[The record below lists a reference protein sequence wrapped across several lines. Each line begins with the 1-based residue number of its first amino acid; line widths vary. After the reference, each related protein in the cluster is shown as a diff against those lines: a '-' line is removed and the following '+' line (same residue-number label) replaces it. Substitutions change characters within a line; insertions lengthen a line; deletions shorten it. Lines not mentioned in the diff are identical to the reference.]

1 MATPSKAWF
10 KIINPESRWSKVTL
24 EGIEDVDDLKQVIKK
39 RAAPELDTYSIAK
52 LIIKAKK
59 EKNDPDNDA
68 KELNE
73 MAELASALKEYGT
86 FLLVYVPSV
95 RYVSTQPLSY
105 PVDSDEGP
113 DSMVIISPDRM
124 KFIEQY
130 MTDHRFVLIRS
141 PPYSGKSTLRQWIR
155 DSLISQGH
163 KAYYISFA
171 GI

>member
-24 EGIEDVDDLKQVIKK
+24 EGIEDVDDLKQAIKK
-39 RAAPELDTYSIAK
+39 RAAPELDAYSIAK

-86 FLLVYVPSV
+86 FLLVYVHPYIEDHFIVILSRPTLLNDLV
-95 RYVSTQPLSY
+95 HYVSPQPLSY
-105 PVDSDEGP
+105 PSDSDEGP
-113 DSMVIISPDRM
+113 DSMVII
-124 KFIEQY
+124 Y
-130 MTDHRFVLIRS
+130 LT
-141 PPYSGKSTLRQWIR
+141 G
-155 DSLISQGH
+155 
-163 KAYYISFA
+163 
-171 GI
+171 